1 MEKMKYLVFTAVL
14 IASCSSE
21 KPASKL
27 QTVDSIGHIYVQGDH
42 NGHPFQVDDT
52 WGADTADCGTKV
64 EPCLTIAGALARLEG
79 QDDTDTIW
87 HIHLGGW
94 STYASIGG
102 ANDPWD
108 GYATET
114 RVYETR
120 QLPLMSS
127 RATRNTYSWQ
137 GPRKMIMAGTQ
148 PTGYT
153 YATQLSDN
161 RVLLRFSSPALD
173 IGKSGLYLRFTES
186 TGRELFFPHVISEV
200 TSQGLIVDSTYTS
213 SDWDWYVANMSGHFE
228 VCEPAAHIIGDY
240 DDASSPVV
248 VRGDMPPAVG
258 DDNDGIDINTTPA
271 LSRLIIYRPRYIWT
285 GELYMDA
292 MWSDVESR
300 FYGPGTLRGRS
311 LTFCG
316 GGTAI
321 FVGVAGRVLAQ
332 DSGHDR
338 GHERAGWAAVPVV
351 YGSSPNGSSDPYAQ
365 FGGPID
371 MTISGGLL
379 YVGGRG
385 ESQGAAH
392 LKIIHGLSVWNDEV
406 EYPIIDVS
414 GSTAM
419 LDIRDGAS
427 IYVGPGED
435 SIWAKEGAQVRL
447 DMDKATLGTVRA
459 GSNTAVTPAAD
470 MFEVGDDGS
479 IIWDRGWEPAGW

>member
-1 MEKMKYLVFTAVL
+1 MKRFLLTIAFLFT
-14 IASCSSE
+14 SCAEESPRE
-21 KPASKL
+21 KL
-27 QTVDSIGHIYVQGDH
+27 QAVDSIGHIYVQGDH
-42 NGHPFQVDDT
+42 NGHPFQADDS
-52 WGADTADCGTKV
+52 WGEDTSTCGTK
-64 EPCLTIAGALARLEG
+64 EAPCLTIAVTLARLEG
-79 QDDTDTIW
+79 LDDVDTVW

-94 STYASIGG
+94 STYSSIGT

-108 GYATET
+108 GYPSET

-120 QLPLMSS
+120 ELPLKSS
-127 RATRNTYSWQ
+127 RATRNTYVWM
-137 GPRKMIMAGTQ
+137 GPRKMVAAGTQ
-148 PTGYT
+148 PTGFT
-153 YATQLSDN
+153 YASYISPT
-161 RVLLRFSSPALD
+161 RVLLLFSSPNAPT
-173 IGKSGLYLRFTES
+173 GKHGLYLRFVEGY
-186 TGRELFFPHVISEV
+186 GRELFFPHVISET
-200 TSQGLIVDSTYTS
+200 TSQGLIVDSSYNAYN
-213 SDWDWYVANMSGHFE
+213 WNWYVANQSARFE
-228 VCEPAAHIIGDY
+228 VCEPGAHIIGDY
-240 DDASSPVV
+240 DEASSPVL

-258 DDNDGIDINTTPA
+258 DDNDGVDINPTPA
-271 LSRLIIYRPRYIWT
+271 ASRLMIYRPRYVWT
-285 GELYMDA
+285 GELYLDA
-292 MWSDVESR
+292 VWSDVETR
-300 FYGPGTLRGRS
+300 FYGPGTLRARS

-316 GGTAI
+316 GGTVI
-321 FVGVAGRVLAQ
+321 FTGVAGRVLAQ

-338 GHERAGWAAVPVV
+338 EHERAGWAAVPVV
-351 YGSSPNGSSDPYAQ
+351 YGASPTSLSDPHAQ

-371 MTISGGLL
+371 MTVSGGLL

-406 EYPIIDVS
+406 TYPIVDVS

-427 IYVGPGED
+427 IYVGPGDD

-479 IIWDRGWEPAGW
+479 LIWDRGWEPAGW